1 MDMNPGDNF
10 VNERR
15 PASGAPI
22 SFDARPL
29 PLFLRAPNALAQ
41 ALAVAS
47 PRLTPESLTASA
59 ARGAGLPARFPS
71 YVERSLEVL
80 CRSLR
85 DEARLHWFGR
95 MNQWTL
101 LVTGLSSFLQIE
113 QAFRDDPSLAETK
126 LVDPVIV
133 TGMPRSGTTF
143 LHRLLSAATEAAGVP
158 LYQHLFPAPRRSV
171 AYRRLDCAARFE
183 PWRIASRVYGVD
195 AMHLMRPALPDECN
209 WGMRLGGQSMIFW
222 NSAPTYSYL
231 RWVLDQDLRET
242 YQLYRRVLQIHQRQV
257 PGQRLTLKC
266 PHHLAW
272 MPALVEALP
281 EAHIVQTHRE
291 PLQTT
296 PSECKLVL
304 ALQALATDGL
314 DARRTVEHVIT
325 KVRTF
330 AERAVAFAGSAA
342 GARVRHVAY
351 QDLVS
356 DPVRVARAL
365 HLSLGLPFA
374 DAHAAA
380 LGEFVARN
388 RQHKHGRNPYS
399 LDQFGLSAAHLAED
413 CRAYRERFLAS

>member
-1 MDMNPGDNF
+1 MAMIQSDAAANDLQT
-10 VNERR
+10 
-15 PASGAPI
+15 AIGAPI
-22 SFDARPL
+22 NFDAKPL
-29 PLFLRAPNALAQ
+29 PHFLRAPNALAEV
-41 ALAVAS
+41 LGVTS

-101 LVTGLSSFLQIE
+101 LVTGLSSLLQIE
-113 QAFRDDPSLAETK
+113 QAFRDDPSLQETK

-143 LHRLLSAATEAAGVP
+143 LHRLLSAATEAVGVP
-158 LYQHLFPAPRRSV
+158 LYQHFSPAPHRSV
-171 AYRRLDCAARFE
+171 TYRRLDCAARFE
-183 PWRIASRVYGVD
+183 PWRIASRVYGID

-242 YQLYRRVLQIHQRQV
+242 YQLYRRVLQIHQRQA

-272 MPALVEALP
+272 MPALVAALP
-281 EAHIVQTHRE
+281 EAHIVQTHRD

-304 ALQALATDGL
+304 AMQALATDAL

-325 KVRTF
+325 KARTF
-330 AERAVAFAGSAA
+330 ADRAVAFAGAVQ

-351 QDLVS
+351 ENLVS
-356 DPVRVARAL
+356 DPVGVARAL
-365 HLSLGLPFA
+365 HLALVLPFS
-374 DAHAAA
+374 DGHRAA
-380 LGEFVARN
+380 LGEFVATN
-388 RQHKHGRNPYS
+388 WQHKHGRNPYS
-399 LDQFGLSAAHLAED
+399 LDQFGLDAAQLVED
-413 CRAYRERFLAS
+413 FRPYRERFLAN